1 MRPRLSDSNVQ
12 LRCMEHSLHV
22 AAKHF
27 VQTIAPHF
35 SKKLGTSGNEGNPT
49 SANDSEDPASDND
62 DEDEDED
69 IDSGDSLRKA
79 IALVKQVSF
88 SLALIDTFSVPMH
101 KLDL

>member
-69 IDSGDSLRKA
+69 IDSGDSLGKA

-88 SLALIDTFSVPMH
+88 SLALIDTFSIPTH
-101 KLDL
+101 KLDS

>member
-1 MRPRLSDSNVQ
+1 MCPRLSDSNVQ

-35 SKKLGTSGNEGNPT
+35 SKKLGTLGNEGNPT
-49 SANDSEDPASDND
+49 SANDSEDPTSDND

-69 IDSGDSLRKA
+69 IDSGDSLGKA

-88 SLALIDTFSVPMH
+88 SLALIDTFSIPTH
-101 KLDL
+101 KLDS